1 MFKGAFV
8 FVYEAS
14 AGRAYISFS
23 RYFPLMPTLRGKEW
37 ESAVAESPVRHALLD
52 KPFSTLRRRTEVLL
66 DQITGGTLPPSVH
79 EEERKQ
85 KEADRQ
91 LRCRGCRI
99 VFGDERGLN
108 KVR

>member
-1 MFKGAFV
+1 MV
-8 FVYEAS
+8 LNLS
-14 AGRAYISFS
+14 SMS
-23 RYFPLMPTLRGKEW
+23 RPTLSTLTSFPLMPTLRGKEW